1 MNTIGDMQNEM
12 DCLYH
17 YNEIDYNHDFV
28 IFLWLNLKP
37 FPRASDNFLFN
48 CEIIELV
55 SIYIKW
61 V

>member
-1 MNTIGDMQNEM
+1 MNTIGDMQNEKNY
-12 DCLYH
+12 LNH
-17 YNEIDYNHDFV
+17 YNEFEYNHDFV

-37 FPRASDNFLFN
+37 FPRVSDNFLFK